1 MQNNQVV
8 QLNNCWQGSEKDM
21 LIKEN
26 ILEDADFYSGFK
38 WSELN
43 IVYGFSLIIDLSKWV
58 KPT

>member
-8 QLNNCWQGSEKDM
+8 QLNKCWEGSEKDM
-21 LIKEN
+21 LTKEN
-26 ILEDADFYSGFK
+26 MSEDADFYSGFK

-43 IVYGFSLIIDLSKWV
+43 IVYGFCLIIDLSMRV